1 MTTKLKYLETEIVGL
16 GGLKNNGNVLNY
28 VDLVS

>member
-1 MTTKLKYLETEIVGL
+1 MTTKLKYLETEIVSL
-16 GGLKNNGNVLNY
+16 GRLKNNSNVVNY